1 MVLSF
6 FSVVQKG
13 NEKRICFGKQ
23 ETKEINADLNV
34 KFRLI
39 IILYV
44 TIYNILLQ
52 TSCLSSY
59 AISKETRKFI

>member
-1 MVLSF
+1 M
-6 FSVVQKG
+6 QKG

-44 TIYNILLQ
+44 TIYNILL
-52 TSCLSSY
+52 
-59 AISKETRKFI
+59 